1 MTTFEKIVKILE
13 QMNERQL
20 KLVLS
25 FIKTLK

>member
-13 QMNERQL
+13 KMNERQL

>member
-1 MTTFEKIVKILE
+1 MTTFEKIEKILE
-13 QMNERQL
+13 KMNERQL

>member
-1 MTTFEKIVKILE
+1 MTTFEKNGKILE
-13 QMNERQL
+13 KMNERQL